1 MTAAVTAMITAVVGV
16 LGTLFAPVLSQRL
29 TARQRAEEARAAEER
44 RRFEERRA
52 AYTAMNRA
60 SRQFHTLLKDALHR
74 IRDGVYT
81 EQDRGQLEEA
91 RRDYRDRYAEAQMV
105 VPERILDAS
114 RAVNQVLAGIDAGQA
129 TRPGPGP
136 GGRERAPGPPRPE
149 GGRAAVVGDAA
160 ADAGGPGRGRPRR
173 RSVAGPR
180 SCRVRSPAGQ
190 QAQRFR

>member
-29 TARQRAEEARAAEER
+29 TARQRAEETGAAEAR

-52 AYTAMNRA
+52 AYTSMNRA
-60 SRQFHTLLKDALHR
+60 SRHFHTLLKDALHR

-81 EQDRGQLEEA
+81 DQDRDQLEEA

-114 RAVNQVLAGIDAGQA
+114 RAVNEVLSGADAVAKRLDRSLAG
-129 TRPGPGP
+129 
-136 GGRERAPGPPRPE
+136 E
-149 GGRAAVVGDAA
+149 GE
-160 ADAGGPGRGRPRR
+160 
-173 RSVAGPR
+173 S
-180 SCRVRSPAGQ
+180 
-190 QAQRFR
+190 AQRALLDLKEAEPRLSAMRRLMREDLGVED

>member
-29 TARQRAEEARAAEER
+29 TARQRAEEAERAER
-44 RRFEERRA
+44 RRLFEERRA

-81 EQDRGQLEEA
+81 EQERDQLEEA

-105 VPERILDAS
+105 VPERVLEAS
-114 RAVNQVLAGIDAGQA
+114 RAVNVVLAGIDAEVKRLDRGLARDGESPEQA
-129 TRPGPGP
+129 LADLK
-136 GGRERAPGPPRPE
+136 EAEPRLSAMRRLMR
-149 GGRAAVVGDAA
+149 GDLGVVD
-160 ADAGGPGRGRPRR
+160 
-173 RSVAGPR
+173 
-180 SCRVRSPAGQ
+180 
-190 QAQRFR
+190 